1 MSTQET
7 PCAVNEDFADTTRPS
22 ESFSCED
29 ADAETIYSII
39 KDYDIT
45 QGHVFMED
53 LDSTNETA
61 GMRHSAYDGEASL
74 REQDTTMISAASNEV
89 LVPVTFAT
97 MTRNTRPLMMEL
109 PKQSPLMLFLPQ
121 RDELALARAFAK
133 SHSLLENVS
142 FSYHA
147 DTRISITT
155 RVNPEISREVS
166 LKASVLNHLVD
177 SKTSSGARLPRE
189 PGLAQ
194 QSTVSSN
201 EDFLRGT
208 IGRRN
213 CSVDSSRTFDTT
225 GEAFPFGIPPRGVP
239 LVLNQYGTS
248 SFQFTNPLE
257 QQQPLYAPTMLKTL
271 RICDSTEKLL
281 FHREMLS
288 RNSEDKLELQSTPQT
303 TYSWTQWSVVMITG
317 FVVIPVYFLL
327 AFGMLDQKGYYM
339 EMRKYEKTPH
349 SLKYHQRY
357 SARQKLVSL
366 LIGVVWICIVLA
378 MIGVSFG
385 VGLTRIRIR

>member
-7 PCAVNEDFADTTRPS
+7 PCAGDEDFADSIRPS

-29 ADAETIYSII
+29 ADTETICSIS
-39 KDYDIT
+39 KDCDIT
-45 QGHVFMED
+45 QGHFTED
-53 LDSTNETA
+53 FDSTNETA
-61 GMRHSAYDGEASL
+61 SMRHSADDGEASL
-74 REQDTTMISAASNEV
+74 RKQDTTMISAASNEV
-89 LVPVTFAT
+89 LALDTFAT
-97 MTRNTRPLMMEL
+97 MTSNTRPVMMEL
-109 PKQSPLMLFLPQ
+109 PKQLPVMLLTQ

-133 SHSLLENVS
+133 SLSLMENLS

-155 RVNPEISREVS
+155 QVNPEISREAS
-166 LKASVLNHLVD
+166 LKASVSNHLVD

-201 EDFLRGT
+201 EDFLRGA
-208 IGRRN
+208 IGRTN
-213 CSVDSSRTFDTT
+213 CSVDSSRTFDTA
-225 GEAFPFGIPPRGVP
+225 GEAFPFGIPPRGSP

-248 SFQFTNPLE
+248 SFQLTNPLE
-257 QQQPLYAPTMLKTL
+257 RQPLYAPTMPKTL
-271 RICDSTEKLL
+271 WICDSTEKLL

-288 RNSEDKLELQSTPQT
+288 PNLEDKLELQSTPLT
-303 TYSWTQWSVVMITG
+303 TYSWAQWCVVVITG
-317 FVVIPVYFLL
+317 FVVIPVHFLL
-327 AFGMLDQKGYYM
+327 AFGMLDQKGCYM

-366 LIGVVWICIVLA
+366 LIGVVWICIVLV

-385 VGLTRIRIR
+385 VCLTHIRIR